1 MNKFSCL
8 ILPIIHAY
16 NAGIS
21 WLRSEDETPFVC
33 LTLVGR
39 HNFDHMP
46 DSGWRTWLWSYARLR
61 SEDMTPI
68 VYPDSR
74 CTSRF
79 QSTSQLWSY
88 LLTPVAHHGSG
99 RWACGMSY
107 HLSCETLHMTELDDC
122 SILQPRY
129 LVWSRLGGTHDS
141 FSDWNLSISWL
152 RVQVS
157 GHVLRDQWTLNPAWS
172 ERNLSIQKNSVPLQ
186 LGRIKVFEC
195 LIRRGNALCRT
206 TMALRID
213 HTWENP

>member
-1 MNKFSCL
+1 MPCPMLYWSCLHGYVPYTRGLRSGPAEWIILWMARKRKLANSFILFVAMNKFSCL

-16 NAGIS
+16 NVGIS
-21 WLRSEDETPFVC
+21 WLWSEDETPFVC

-79 QSTSQLWSY
+79 QSTSQLRSY

-107 HLSCETLHMTELDDC
+107 HLSCETLHMTGLDDC

-152 RVQVS
+152 RKFKCQAMYRATNE
-157 GHVLRDQWTLNPAWS
+157 H
-172 ERNLSIQKNSVPLQ
+172 
-186 LGRIKVFEC
+186 
-195 LIRRGNALCRT
+195 
-206 TMALRID
+206 
-213 HTWENP
+213 